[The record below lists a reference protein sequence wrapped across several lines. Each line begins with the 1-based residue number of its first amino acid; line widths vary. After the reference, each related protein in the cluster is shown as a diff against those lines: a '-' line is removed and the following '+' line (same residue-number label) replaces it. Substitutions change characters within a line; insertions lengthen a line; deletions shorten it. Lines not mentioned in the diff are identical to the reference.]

1 MTGKTQRLAMFAVPL
16 IILVSIGTIFN
27 SADAQNSPIRPQ
39 PEPNNNVRR
48 LRLIPLMPPSEAV
61 EYIVIPAGG
70 KITGRLGLPA
80 AKLINFPPELNEV
93 AVWTPPKTQGPPLK
107 PDDVAYELISS
118 VRYRGADKELVIATY
133 RLSLGAAKLERFL
146 GRAETLADGTTAGI
160 EIANQGKYPNRV
172 VFERGNLNP
181 CGCSVSKS
189 LGTP

>member
-1 MTGKTQRLAMFAVPL
+1 MFAVPL

-160 EIANQGKYPNRV
+160 KIASLKNNSIGI
-172 VFERGNLNP
+172 FTLICNLNP